1 MKPVKKLEGKKVAII
16 GLGGSQVDFAISI
29 QNSIKYDEVWCINAA
44 AAVYDCDRLFM
55 LDPASR
61 FLDSDDAGLQTE
73 VMRENLPKWKMPIYT
88 CELDERVPSAVVFP
102 LEEVCNA
109 SSCAYMNT
117 TVAFTIAFAYWCK
130 VGKIDL
136 FGIDFSYQGNMH
148 AAEAGRACVE
158 FWLSKCIENGI
169 EVGASQKSSLLDS
182 NVRPYERLYGFH
194 RLPDPM
200 VAIPSEGKWIISEY
214 SKMNQAIKENKV
226 KARMEPIR
234 PPEPYK
240 G

>member
-1 MKPVKKLEGKKVAII
+1 MKPIKSLEGKKVAII
-16 GLGGSQVDFAISI
+16 GLGGSQVDYAISI
-29 QNSIKYDEVWCINAA
+29 QNSIKYDETWCINAA
-44 AAVYDCDRLFM
+44 GSVYPCDRVFM

-61 FLDSDDAGLQTE
+61 FLDSDDAGLQTD
-73 VMRENLPKWKMPIYT
+73 VMRRFLPKCKVPIYT
-88 CELDERVPSAVVFP
+88 CEKDSRVPNAVLYP

-109 SSCAYMNT
+109 TKCAYMNT

-130 VGKIDL
+130 VGKIDM
-136 FGIDFSYQGNMH
+136 FGLDFSYSKNLH

-158 FWLSKCIENGI
+158 FWISKCLENGI
-169 EVGASQKSSLLDS
+169 EIGCSQKSSLLDS
-182 NVRPYERLYGFH
+182 DVPIYERLYGYH

-200 VAIPSEGKWIISEY
+200 VAVPHDGKWLVTKY
-214 SKMNQAIKENKV
+214 SNMKKAMQEKKINLQGEPV
-226 KARMEPIR
+226 K